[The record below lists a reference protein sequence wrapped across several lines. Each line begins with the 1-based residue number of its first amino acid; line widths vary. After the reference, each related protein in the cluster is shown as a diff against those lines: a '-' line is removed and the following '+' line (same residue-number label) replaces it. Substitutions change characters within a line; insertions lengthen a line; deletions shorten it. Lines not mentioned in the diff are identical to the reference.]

1 MSKVLIVAHALNGL
15 LIAILA
21 LATLG
26 FVSFSNLYG
35 FFLALVSSLIA
46 VGVYKRNR
54 WAYFSAAAWGLACYQ
69 LAKQGYEFQSIKRY
83 AMIIGIFLVPVA
95 LFLHE
100 VLAKKP
106 QQNAQN
112 QSSDSNDK
120 NSMPD

>member
-15 LIAILA
+15 FIAILA

-26 FVSFSNLYG
+26 FLSFANLYG

-54 WAYFSAAAWGLACYQ
+54 LAYFSAAAWGLACYQ

>member
-26 FVSFSNLYG
+26 FVSFANLYG

-83 AMIIGIFLVPVA
+83 AMVIGIFLVPVA

>member
-1 MSKVLIVAHALNGL
+1 MSKILIVAHLLNGL
-15 LIAILA
+15 LIAILV
-21 LATLG
+21 LATFG
-26 FVSFSNLYG
+26 FVSFGNLYG
-35 FFLALVSSLIA
+35 LFLALVSSLIA
-46 VGVYKRNR
+46 FGVYKRNR

-83 AMIIGIFLVPVA
+83 AMVIGIFLVPVA

-100 VLAKKP
+100 VLAKKL

-112 QSSDSNDK
+112 HSSDSNDK